1 MADTATVPPPVAEEA
16 PPKGRKKLRLVVVV
30 LLVLLAGAAGL
41 KMTVL
46 SPSEAATEEEVVPE
60 EGEIVAI
67 GEMTTSLA
75 GGGSHYV
82 RVQLAA
88 VLNATADATAAEGR
102 FPLMR
107 DRALGVLMAFTAD
120 ELRTVEGAERLRT
133 TLTREAQTVW
143 EDEQVLRIV
152 LTDLLVQ

>member
-1 MADTATVPPPVAEEA
+1 MADTATVPPPVDEEA
-16 PPKGRKKLRLVVVV
+16 PPKRRSKVRLIAV
-30 LLVLLAGAAGL
+30 LLVVALAAAGGL

-46 SPSEAATEEEVVPE
+46 SPSEAATEEVVPE

-88 VLNATADATAAEGR
+88 VLNATADPTAAEER

-107 DRALGVLMAFTAD
+107 DRALGVLMGFTAD

-133 TLTREAQTVW
+133 TLTQEAQTVW
-143 EDEQVLRIV
+143 DDDQVLRIV

>member
-1 MADTATVPPPVAEEA
+1 MADTATVPPPVADEA
-16 PPKGRKKLRLVVVV
+16 PPKGRRKLRLIVV
-30 LLVLLAGAAGL
+30 LLVVVLVGAAGVKVTL
-41 KMTVL
+41 F
-46 SPSEAATEEEVVPE
+46 SPSEAAAEDLVPE

-75 GGGSHYV
+75 GPGSHYV

-88 VLNATADATAAEGR
+88 VLNTSADAAVAEER

-107 DRALGVLMAFTAD
+107 DRALGVLMAFTPED
-120 ELRTVEGAERLRT
+120 LRTVEGAERLRS
-133 TLTREAQTVW
+133 TLTEEAQTIW
-143 EDEQVLRIV
+143 DEDQVLRIV

>member
-1 MADTATVPPPVAEEA
+1 MADTATVPPPVTEEA
-16 PPKGRKKLRLVVVV
+16 PKKGGRKKLRLIVV
-30 LLVLLAGAAGL
+30 LLVVALAGTAGL
-41 KMTVL
+41 KMTL
-46 SPSEAATEEEVVPE
+46 LAPSEAAVEDVVPE
-60 EGEIVAI
+60 EGDIVTI

-88 VLNATADATAAEGR
+88 VMSASADPVAAEER

-107 DRALGVLMAFTAD
+107 DRALGVLMAFTAE

-133 TLTREAQTVW
+133 ALTKEAQTVW
-143 EDEQVLRIV
+143 DEDQVLRIV